1 MGTST
6 QDRANE
12 GFTGA
17 HGYRQVEKDE
27 DSEQNPR
34 FGDFQESG
42 VREAKIRL
50 QALKM
55 SNW

>member
-34 FGDFQESG
+34 FGDLQGSG